1 MDWWYIYTSN
11 ERLQYLAAE
20 PPKLSVQFPND
31 LMITRTIT
39 PIRIL
44 LPIPDNYIQSQD
56 HFEVISKVKKEEERP
71 EPQPQP
77 HPLKRENRSFDIN
90 ANKRTWNGP
99 IHPVKT
105 NKLVLDEE
113 KTKNL
118 NDSNQKESQ
127 ENIQFKKEAKV
138 IKEEKKVIVVSKPVY
153 SLSTVAKISIEG
165 KGHKPNEWNP
175 IPASEKTMTI
185 INNSE
190 MNSSSSEQSIIIS
203 NDYNATD
210 EVKLRSIIV
219 NVLKMR
225 EIEDDDTSESYDVF
239 QNIVIKKVEMC
250 NQIESSMNE
259 IDENA
264 NKDKYY
270 EIIFKSNDQNFNGRV
285 RIKKEFKD
293 IENEQKNQNDKNAQY
308 NRTHLLIKKFFHLF

>member
-1 MDWWYIYTSN
+1 M
-11 ERLQYLAAE
+11 
-20 PPKLSVQFPND
+20 
-31 LMITRTIT
+31 
-39 PIRIL
+39 
-44 LPIPDNYIQSQD
+44 
-56 HFEVISKVKKEEERP
+56 
-71 EPQPQP
+71 
-77 HPLKRENRSFDIN
+77 
-90 ANKRTWNGP
+90 
-99 IHPVKT
+99 
-105 NKLVLDEE
+105 
-113 KTKNL
+113 
-118 NDSNQKESQ
+118 
-127 ENIQFKKEAKV
+127 
-138 IKEEKKVIVVSKPVY
+138 
-153 SLSTVAKISIEG
+153 AKISIEG

-190 MNSSSSEQSIIIS
+190 MNSSSSEQSIII
-203 NDYNATD
+203 NEDYNATD